1 LADTIRVILA
11 DDHPL
16 VRSGIRATL
25 STDSRVEVVGE
36 ATNSHEVRVMC
47 TSLNPDVLLLDLN
60 MPGQRPVDTV
70 TFLRHECPDLKV
82 IVLTAYDDDA
92 YVRGLLA
99 AGVAGYV
106 LKDEA
111 PETVIKAVLTVM
123 NGGTW
128 FSQTIVQGLIQHSAN
143 MVDSIDHPV
152 LSERDRQVL
161 SMLARG
167 WDNVRISTELTL
179 AEQTVRNYI
188 SRIYSKLGLTSRGEA
203 IIWAREHM
211 LDEGYP
217 PNIKP

>member
-1 LADTIRVILA
+1 LA

-25 STDSRVEVVGE
+25 AADGDVLLVGE
-36 ATNSHEVRVMC
+36 ATNSGDVRRLC
-47 TSLNPDVLLLDLN
+47 LDLDPDVLLLDLN
-60 MPGQRPVDTV
+60 MPGSRPVETV
-70 TFLRHECPDLKV
+70 TYLREHCPRLKI

-111 PETVIKAVLTVM
+111 PETVIKAVRTVV

-128 FSQTIVQGLIQHSAN
+128 FSQTIVQGLVQQSN
-143 MVDSIDHPV
+143 RLSSLDHPP
-152 LSERDRQVL
+152 LTERDRQVL
-161 SMLARG
+161 SMIARG
-167 WDNVRISTELTL
+167 WDNVRIASELSL

-203 IIWAREHM
+203 IIWARE
-211 LDEGYP
+211 
-217 PNIKP
+217 NIINRG

>member
-1 LADTIRVILA
+1 MADTIKVLLA

-25 STDSRVEVVGE
+25 SVDSDVHLVGE
-36 ATNSHEVRVMC
+36 ATNSNDVR
-47 TSLNPDVLLLDLN
+47 SLCLLLEPDVLLLDLN
-60 MPGQRPVDTV
+60 MPGPRPVETV
-70 TFLRHECPDLKV
+70 SYLRQNCPRLKV

-111 PETVIKAVLTVM
+111 PETVLKAVRTVV

-128 FSQTIVQGLIQHSAN
+128 FSQTIVQGLVQQTGHLAHSLE
-143 MVDSIDHPV
+143 HPP
-152 LSERDRQVL
+152 LSDRDRQVL
-161 SMLARG
+161 SMIARG
-167 WDNVRISTELTL
+167 WDNVRISTELSL

-203 IIWAREHM
+203 IIWAREHI
-211 LDEGYP
+211 LKGG
-217 PNIKP
+217 

>member
-1 LADTIRVILA
+1 MNDTIKVLLA

-25 STDSRVEVVGE
+25 AADGDVLLVGE
-36 ATNSHEVRVMC
+36 ATNSDDVRRLC
-47 TSLNPDVLLLDLN
+47 LDLDPDVLLLDLN
-60 MPGQRPVDTV
+60 MPGPRPVETV
-70 TFLRHECPDLKV
+70 TYLREHCPRLKI

-111 PETVIKAVLTVM
+111 PETVIKAVRTVV

-128 FSQTIVQGLIQHSAN
+128 FSQTIVQGLVQQSN
-143 MVDSIDHPV
+143 RLSSLNHPP
-152 LSERDRQVL
+152 LTERDRQVL
-161 SMLARG
+161 SMIARG
-167 WDNVRISTELTL
+167 WDNVRIASELSL

-203 IIWAREHM
+203 IIWARE
-211 LDEGYP
+211 
-217 PNIKP
+217 NIVKSG